1 MGEQK
6 PDLKRQIIEAIQQ
19 DEEDHHNLP
28 HYGLIADWRL
38 RYIDLRSLVLKY
50 LQEQDGAT

>member
-1 MGEQK
+1 MDEQK

>member
-1 MGEQK
+1 MSEQES
-6 PDLKRQIIEAIQQ
+6 DLRRQIIEAIEQ
-19 DEEDHHNLP
+19 DEEDHHTLP

-38 RYIDLRSLVLKY
+38 RYVDLRSLVLRY